1 MAEWI
6 VLLPIFL
13 VGVSINGI
21 LDWCAIVNQN
31 FVDCMY
37 NMLAEFEQQ
46 LEDYVAK
53 YPHVKLCD
61 PPRATMLLRNRQ
73 SMLDVIAPGGFDVF
87 APKDGS
93 GLGGGDAVLGHARCS
108 VPRHTVLKEGC
119 SFDEA
124 LGEIRKC
131 KLKYPIVAKSLWA
144 DGRPGSHDIAVIWSG
159 MVVSLDGVC
168 IFMKVD
174 MTLKY

>member
-1 MAEWI
+1 MVYWI
-6 VLLPIFL
+6 GVRLSTRILLIVCIICL
-13 VGVSINGI
+13 QNLNNNWKTMLQNTHTSS
-21 LDWCAIVNQN
+21 CAIHR
-31 FVDCMY
+31 
-37 NMLAEFEQQ
+37 EQ
-46 LEDYVAK
+46 
-53 YPHVKLCD
+53 
-61 PPRATMLLRNRQ
+61 TMLLRNRQ